1 MKIDRNEEAHMLTEL
16 LQTSVRM
23 RNHGVVSESDIGIVR
38 APGTTPATISE
49 QDSRNAPTGGR
60 PADLSGLVADM
71 RAAVADGQA
80 RLAELPVSEE
90 QVSADK
96 LLASILAGTG
106 KRY

>member
-16 LQTSVRM
+16 PQTAVRM
-23 RNHGVVSESDIGIVR
+23 RNHGLVSESDIAMVR
-38 APGTTPATISE
+38 TPSTTPATISV
-49 QDSRNAPTGGR
+49 QGSRNAPTGGR
-60 PADLSGLVADM
+60 PADPSRLVADM